1 LWDPQVTVG
10 MTKSTYNNERLLVKW
25 VKEELV
31 KVTNGEEILL
41 VIDSVFFHKTPE
53 VKLLIRSL

>member
-1 LWDPQVTVG
+1 VG

-31 KVTNGEEILL
+31 KVTNGEEVLL
-41 VIDSVFFHKTPE
+41 VIDSVFFHKTLE
-53 VKLLIRSL
+53 VKFLIRSL